1 MKLNS
6 FIISWEI
13 SKLNKKFELRFKLKM
28 DKVNELIIIK
38 KICVASVLK
47 IKPSCYKNIFSFY
60 FELRLLKCN

>member
-38 KICVASVLK
+38 KFV
-47 IKPSCYKNIFSFY
+47 
-60 FELRLLKCN
+60 